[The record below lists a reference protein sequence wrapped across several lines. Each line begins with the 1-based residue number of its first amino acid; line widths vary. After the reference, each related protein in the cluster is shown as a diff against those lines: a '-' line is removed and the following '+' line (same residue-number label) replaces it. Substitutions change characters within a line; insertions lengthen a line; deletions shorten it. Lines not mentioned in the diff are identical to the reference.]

1 MDLSIIIV
9 NWNACKVLHD
19 CLASIRNSCGALEVE
34 TFVVDNDSIDGSRE
48 MVERDFPEVHLI
60 NSGSNMGF
68 GKANNLAIPQAKAPY
83 VFFLNPDTIVKQN
96 TLEKMCAFLDNNPE
110 TGLIGC
116 KMIDAEGYPAELP
129 LQMEATPFKRLLLQI
144 FFTNKSA
151 NIIESVF
158 PSHNPL
164 ESGYLK
170 NLYGACLMVR
180 KKVLDEVGYFDE
192 QFFMYAEDV
201 DLCQRIY
208 KKGWKIYYMSE
219 VDIIH
224 LEGKASDKAP
234 KEFSIVTMCDS
245 ICKLMFKNY
254 GMKGK
259 IIYRFGV
266 FISSFLRLPIIFFL
280 RGVDIATGKKNQVKY
295 KQSCYKHKIML
306 KWSLA
311 SSKLIQR

>member
-1 MDLSIIIV
+1 VDLSIIIV

-19 CLASIRNSCGALEVE
+19 CLASIRNSHGDLETEV
-34 TFVVDNDSIDGSRE
+34 FVVDNDSTDGSGE

-68 GKANNLAIPQAKAPY
+68 GRANNLAIPQAKAPY

-96 TLEKMCAFLDNNPE
+96 ALEKMFAFLDKNPE

-129 LQMEATPFKRLLLQI
+129 LQMEATPLKRLLIQI

-151 NIIESVF
+151 NIIERVF

-170 NLYGACLMVR
+170 NLYGACLMIR
-180 KKVLDEVGYFDE
+180 KKVLDEVGCFDE

-219 VDIIH
+219 VEIIH
-224 LEGKASDKAP
+224 LEGKASESAP
-234 KEFSIVTMCDS
+234 KDFSISMMCES
-245 ICKLMFKNY
+245 ISKLMSKNY
-254 GMKGK
+254 GTKGR

-266 FISSFLRLPIIFFL
+266 FTSSCLRLIVISSLVGMDYV
-280 RGVDIATGKKNQVKY
+280 RGIKTKL
-295 KQSCYKHKIML
+295 KHKHSMRKYLIML
-306 KWSLA
+306 KWSLTPL
-311 SSKLIQR
+311 KK